1 MVAPRPPPRRPARPP
16 APTCDALRVR
26 ALTEPVRADRS
37 RLGAILGAAVLVTL
51 GLLLLAGSGPLGPA
65 LATFA
70 IGVVAV
76 LAVSFAWRLAAR
88 HRRRAA
94 LQEAA
99 RVAIDAAAAEPG
111 ASPVLRALSIV
122 PTQPV
127 ELGAAAR
134 RVVGAARAGGA
145 DVSLV
150 VERDARV
157 WASELEPALAAL
169 VGSAG
174 GSVSVA
180 VRGSRVELRADVPEH
195 GLPAA
200 LARVV
205 AQRAGGDLHVLGGL
219 TVLTFR
225 ERA

>member
-1 MVAPRPPPRRPARPP
+1 MR
-16 APTCDALRVR
+16 T
-26 ALTEPVRADRS
+26 LTEPVRADRS
-37 RLGAILGAAVLVTL
+37 RLGAVLGAAVLVTL

-70 IGVVAV
+70 IGVVLV
-76 LAVSFAWRLAAR
+76 LLCALAWHGAAR
-88 HRRRAA
+88 RRRRLA

-111 ASPVLRALSIV
+111 APPVLRALSSTRPSEPV
-122 PTQPV
+122 P
-127 ELGAAAR
+127 LGAAAR
-134 RVVGAARAGGA
+134 RVVAGAREGGA

-150 VERDARV
+150 IERDARV

-169 VGSAG
+169 VGAAEG
-174 GSVSVA
+174 AVSVA
-180 VRGSRVELRADVPEH
+180 VRGARVELRADVPDH

-225 ERA
+225 ES